1 MGVIVVRAGAR
12 MVPLET
18 LGMATLVPFLMIA
31 LACVGIMYGCNL
43 FEPAADYLGRNMRD
57 GVKGATIN
65 AVGSSLP
72 ELFTT
77 LIFVFIYRDMDGF
90 AGGVA
95 TTAGSAVF
103 NAVLIPACCII
114 TVTMWAKFTQSIE
127 ISRTVLL
134 RDGFFVV
141 VAEIALIV
149 CLGQS
154 HFTWWMGALL
164 LSIYLLYFGY
174 LMWRVRTCGG
184 DDDEEDEEELETG
197 PLASDLLT
205 ALKGGE
211 IGLDTPRA
219 WGFLL
224 SGVGVVG
231 AFCFLL
237 SEATILLAKAW
248 DVPLFLT
255 TVVFAAAATSV
266 PDTILSVKD
275 ALKGNYDD
283 AVANAI
289 GSNIFDV
296 CVSLGLPI
304 TLYGLLVG
312 PIELEDGGDDGVQL
326 IRWVM
331 LGFTVVV
338 LAMFFPG
345 RVGKKAGLS
354 MLALYGIW
362 VAYIAYRTLTA

>member
-1 MGVIVVRAGAR
+1 MRVIVVRAGFC
-12 MVPLET
+12 MVPSET

-77 LIFVFIYRDMDGF
+77 LIFVFIYRDMEGF

-114 TVTMWAKFTQSIE
+114 AVTMWAKFTQSIE

-134 RDGFFVV
+134 RDGLFVI
-141 VAEIALIV
+141 VAEVALIV

-154 HFTWWMGALL
+154 QFTWWMGALL
-164 LSIYLLYFGY
+164 LGIYLLYFGY
-174 LMWRVRTCGG
+174 LMWSVRGG
-184 DDDEEDEEELETG
+184 DGDEEEEEELATG
-197 PLASDLLT
+197 PLTADLLT

-237 SEATILLAKAW
+237 SEATIRLAEAW
-248 DVPLFLT
+248 EVPLFLT
-255 TVVFAAAATSV
+255 TVIFAAAATSV

-312 PIELEDGGDDGVQL
+312 PIELAGGGDDGVQL

-345 RVGKKAGLS
+345 RVGKKAGLA
-354 MLALYGIW
+354 MLALYGSW
-362 VAYIAYRTLTA
+362 VAYIAWRTLTA